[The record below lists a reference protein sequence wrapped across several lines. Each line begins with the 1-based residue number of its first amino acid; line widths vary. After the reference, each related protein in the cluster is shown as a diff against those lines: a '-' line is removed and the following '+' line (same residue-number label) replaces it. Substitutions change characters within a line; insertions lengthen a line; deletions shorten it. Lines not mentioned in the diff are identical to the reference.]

1 MRSGLILN
9 KPIDVNAGSN
19 RSKSLD
25 IPDTNL
31 ALWIDANDNTT
42 ITKTGSLIS
51 QINDKSGRGNN
62 LSQGTS
68 SYQPTLNTNIIGGK
82 QAITFSGAQYL
93 SGSNNPVFATDRFTF
108 FIVMKNGTTLT
119 AGREIFATKFS
130 DNVSSY
136 WSVSQ
141 YADASLNYKVM
152 GKSSNNTSVSQDVDF
167 KNITSPHILSVS
179 LDSSNIA
186 QLKINGN
193 DRGMITGWND
203 VPGTHEYN
211 LVGAG
216 YTGGSV
222 GLYSKTNIGEI
233 LYYVADLNE
242 AKYGL
247 VLRYLKEKWRI
258 K

>member
-9 KPIDVNAGSN
+9 KPIDSNALSN

-42 ITKTGSLIS
+42 ITKTGSLVS
-51 QINDKSGRGNN
+51 QINDKSGLGNHMY
-62 LSQGTS
+62 QGTS
-68 SYQPTLNTNIIGGK
+68 AYQPTLNVNTINGK

-93 SGSNNPVFATDRFTF
+93 LGNNNPAFNTDRFTF

-119 AGREIFATKFS
+119 NGREIFATKFD
-130 DNVSSY
+130 DNTSSY

-141 YADASLNYKVM
+141 YVDTNLNYKVM
-152 GKSSNNTSVSQDVDF
+152 GKSANNTSVSQDVDF
-167 KNITSPHILSVS
+167 KNIASPHILSVS

-193 DRGMITGWND
+193 DRGLITGWND
-203 VPGTHEYN
+203 VPGTHQYN
-211 LVGAG
+211 LLGAG

-222 GLYSKTNIGEI
+222 GLYSKTNIGEV
-233 LYYVADLNE
+233 LYYVADLNDD
-242 AKYGL
+242 KYKL